1 MQMPCYTI
9 RLTTV
14 NFEVANLDILKKAL
28 EQDFNAKCEIGDG
41 GHALLATIPKMGVV
55 SFHNGQVSLNSSQ
68 AQWIDQFKQ
77 SYAKEALRVVGTRYN
92 WKLTQTAN
100 NKFEAV
106 RRY

>member
-1 MQMPCYTI
+1 MPCYTI

-41 GHALLATIPKMGVV
+41 GHALLATIPRVGTV
-55 SFHNGQVSLNSSQ
+55 SFRNGQVNLESSKEHLV
-68 AQWIDQFKQ
+68 DQFKQ
-77 SYAKEALRVVGTRYN
+77 SYAKEALRVVSVRYS
-92 WKLTQTAN
+92 WRLTQTAG